1 MRDSKIVSK
10 SHNTADQ
17 TMTNISEL
25 EAVKGKPKNEIEI
38 SFDES
43 QKQKKNEP
51 PSFYEDDQQKWMK
64 KFEKSIKD
72 RQIEKKIIE
81 LKLNGAQPYY
91 GVESKSKIY
100 HIKEAMEKAR
110 KSRPRSRYSKNTFNN
125 VDFNYKGNS
134 EYISK

>member
-1 MRDSKIVSK
+1 M
-10 SHNTADQ
+10 
-17 TMTNISEL
+17 
-25 EAVKGKPKNEIEI
+25 PKKEIEI

-100 HIKEAMEKAR
+100 
-110 KSRPRSRYSKNTFNN
+110 
-125 VDFNYKGNS
+125 
-134 EYISK
+134 